1 MLRTRVLAFA
11 LALGLVAACDGD
23 KATVQPEPIDSL
35 VLHATYAELLVMM
48 LTAMRTGDLA
58 SAQASIATAGQLET
72 MCPDFAVIPTP
83 YTPTNLELA
92 SGHCREVFAPITDE
106 ALQDSLLYHPYGI
119 THEPEFDDRF
129 QVHWR
134 ERCPADFQVYQLWGV
149 FEARGEDTPAAGF
162 EVSSRSPAAAVPASS
177 RRGPVAQDTLRTRCT
192 RRCP

>member
-162 EVSSRSPAAAVPASS
+162 EVSDVFTYRGGWGLLSIPRC
-177 RRGPVAQDTLRTRCT
+177 RGPGE
-192 RRCP
+192 